1 MIVEVEEETTSEQ
14 GRVLDLVP
22 RGRRDQMLTS
32 KELWSARSCPMVTS
46 AVLSH
51 PKSVRE
57 QFRGFM
63 FMLRD

>member
-1 MIVEVEEETTSEQ
+1 MIVEVEEETTSELGRQ
-14 GRVLDLVP
+14 GPGAKRKKRSNADLKGALVGSYLP
-22 RGRRDQMLTS
+22 L
-32 KELWSARSCPMVTS
+32 MVTS

>member
-1 MIVEVEEETTSEQ
+1 MIVEVEEETSSE
-14 GRVLDLVP
+14 LDLVP

-32 KELWSARSCPMVTS
+32 KELWSARSCLMVTS
-46 AVLSH
+46 AVLSD